1 MVSSFELARTIT
13 MRVFLYLLI
22 SLLFFTTPLY
32 AQDLY
37 VSYLIGHTMT
47 EDSDINLLSD
57 PDVNNVSL
65 DFSNATSGSLS
76 IGKYFNDHIRGE
88 WEISYRE
95 PNLDRLSGSDA
106 LGNSASIDVSNFLRT
121 TTLMYRVQYDFTE
134 HEKYPFQPYISGGL
148 GFAHHKIDFFGEGED
163 DAVVAYQLG
172 AGLMWEFGP
181 LNYIVAEYR
190 YLASQS
196 ADFNVESLNYN
207 GSDINVNG
215 VSADY
220 AAHEFRLGVLM
231 GF

>member
-1 MVSSFELARTIT
+1 
-13 MRVFLYLLI
+13 MRVFSYFLI
-22 SLLFFTTPLY
+22 SLLLFTTPLY

-47 EDSDINLLSD
+47 EDSDIKSSN
-57 PDVNNVSL
+57 PVFNKASL

-88 WEISYRE
+88 WEATYRE
-95 PNLDRLSGSDA
+95 PNLGKLSGSDN
-106 LGNSASIDVSNFLRT
+106 LGDPFSEDISHFLRT
-121 TTLMYRVQYDFTE
+121 TTIMYRVQYDFTE
-134 HEKYPFQPYISGGL
+134 HQKYPLQPYISAGL
-148 GFAHHKIDFFGEGED
+148 GFAYHKLDYFGDGED

-196 ADFNVESLNYN
+196 ADFNVKRLNYN
-207 GSDINVNG
+207 GSDIDVNG

>member
-1 MVSSFELARTIT
+1 
-13 MRVFLYLLI
+13 MRVFSYLLT
-22 SLLFFTTPLY
+22 SLLFFTSPLY

-37 VSYLIGHTMT
+37 VSYLIGHTIT
-47 EDSDINLLSD
+47 EDSDINILSE
-57 PDVNNVSL
+57 PVINNISL
-65 DFSNATSGSLS
+65 DYNNATSGSLS
-76 IGKYFNDHIRGE
+76 IGKYFNNHIRGE
-88 WEISYRE
+88 WEASYRE
-95 PNLDRLSGSDA
+95 PNLGRLSGTND
-106 LGNSASIDVSNFLRT
+106 LGQSASVDVSNFLRT

-134 HEKYPFQPYISGGL
+134 HEKYPFQPYVSGGL

-196 ADFNVESLNYN
+196 ADF
-207 GSDINVNG
+207 DG
-215 VSADY
+215 VSIDY